1 METYPIKQI
10 DLNKAKEMQFKLVDI
25 IQTVFKGRE
34 LLEAGDYGVS
44 IELGRPL
51 RTAKVEEVIAKFFE
65 AEDAVLVRGAGTGA
79 IRMAL
84 ISVLKPGS
92 TLLIHEAP
100 IYPTT
105 ETLIN
110 EMGLKVLRIDMNDLR
125 KFEEIKNVHIDAAL
139 VQYSRQRM
147 SDSYE
152 VRDVIREIR
161 KIKDIP
167 IVVDDNYVVMKAP
180 KIGVQLGADIS
191 AFSMFKLLGPEGI
204 GCVVG
209 RKSFIDKIRKA
220 NYSGGSQV
228 QGPEAMDALRS
239 LVYAPVS
246 FAIQAEQCDI
256 IARRLN
262 NNEVDGIKK
271 AYIANSQSRV
281 VIVEFKDPIA
291 KLVLKYAEEL
301 GAVPYPVGSDSRY
314 EIGAMF
320 YRVSSSFIRDNP
332 EIDKYA
338 IRINPMRAGA
348 ETVIRI
354 LKEAVSQV
362 YRGR

>member
-1 METYPIKQI
+1 
-10 DLNKAKEMQFKLVDI
+10 
-25 IQTVFKGRE
+25 
-34 LLEAGDYGVS
+34 
-44 IELGRPL
+44 
-51 RTAKVEEVIAKFFE
+51 
-65 AEDAVLVRGAGTGA
+65 
-79 IRMAL
+79 
-84 ISVLKPGS
+84 
-92 TLLIHEAP
+92 
-100 IYPTT
+100 
-105 ETLIN
+105 
-110 EMGLKVLRIDMNDLR
+110 
-125 KFEEIKNVHIDAAL
+125 
-139 VQYSRQRM
+139 M